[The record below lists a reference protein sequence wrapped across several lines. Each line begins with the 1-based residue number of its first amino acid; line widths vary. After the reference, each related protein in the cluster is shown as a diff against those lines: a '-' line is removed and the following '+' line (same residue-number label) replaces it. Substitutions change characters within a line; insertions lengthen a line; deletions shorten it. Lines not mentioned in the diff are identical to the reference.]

1 MKKVYILGVIIG
13 TLIACFLELL
23 IMLGVTHIITWVVCA
38 LIGIPFIGLKRVLAI
53 ALVICLFKAILK
65 GDD

>member
-23 IMLGVTHIITWVVCA
+23 IWLGFTHFIVWVVCA
-38 LIGIPFIGLKRVLAI
+38 LIGIIGLKKVLAI

>member
-1 MKKVYILGVIIG
+1 MKKVYIIGVVIG

-23 IMLGVTHIITWVVCA
+23 IMLGITHIITWVVCA
-38 LIGIPFIGLKRVLAI
+38 LIGIPFIGIKKVLAI
-53 ALVICLFKAILK
+53 SLVIMLFKAILK

>member
-1 MKKVYILGVIIG
+1 MKKGYILGVIIG